1 MDSTPQQSEVTR
13 SVELDAEVDEVWR
26 CLTDDDERSA
36 WFGGDT
42 RIDVRPGGAGRVVD
56 PDGTRRRVH
65 VDRVEPGRRLG
76 WRWWRDDDDG
86 DASDVEFV
94 LEPVGP
100 VTRLIV
106 TERRTGVVGDVS
118 ACAAGAVGA
127 RLLDLELLLLT
138 RVRV

>member
-1 MDSTPQQSEVTR
+1 MEHTRQHVEITR
-13 SVELDAEVDEVWR
+13 SVELDADVDEVWR

-42 RIDVRPGGAGRVVD
+42 RIDVRPGGAGQVVD
-56 PDGTRRRVH
+56 PDGTRRRVE

-76 WRWWRDDDDG
+76 WRWWRDDDG

-100 VTRLIV
+100 ATRLIV
-106 TERRTGVVGDVS
+106 TERRSAAVGDVS
-118 ACAAGAVGA
+118 ACAVGDVCA

-138 RVRV
+138 RVLV

>member
-1 MDSTPQQSEVTR
+1 METTPQQPEVTR
-13 SVELDAEVDEVWR
+13 SVELDADVDEVWR

-56 PDGTRRRVH
+56 PDGTHRSVQ

-76 WRWWRDDDDG
+76 WRWWRDDDG
-86 DASDVEFV
+86 EASDVEFV

-100 VTRLIV
+100 ATRLVV
-106 TERRTGVVGDVS
+106 TERRTAVVGDVS
-118 ACAAGAVGA
+118 ACLTGGVAS
-127 RLLDLELLLLT
+127 RLPDLELLLLT

>member
-1 MDSTPQQSEVTR
+1 MERTQQQPEVTR
-13 SVELDAEVDEVWR
+13 SVELDADVDEVWR

-56 PDGTRRRVH
+56 PDGTRRRVQ

-76 WRWWRDDDDG
+76 WRWWSDEDG

-100 VTRLIV
+100 ATRLIV
-106 TERRTGVVGDVS
+106 TERRAVPTGDVS
-118 ACAAGAVGA
+118 ACAGAVVGA

-138 RVRV
+138 RARM